1 MVKKYYEKCNEKDI
15 KKKVKRLEKNIK
27 ILLRKK
33 KINHKKKLENDI
45 KILLKKKKEKGITVN

>member
-1 MVKKYYEKCNEKDI
+1 MVKKYYEKRNEKDI

-33 KINHKKKLENDI
+33 K
-45 KILLKKKKEKGITVN
+45 